1 MNLVESLRRPT
12 LHEELVERL
21 RNLVVEDTLKPGQ
34 KVPEKDLCEAFGVS
48 RTPLREALKVLASEG
63 LVVLQA
69 NRGARVA
76 EVTQEELENTFP
88 VIAVLEQL
96 AGELACVHMDEAGI
110 DGIQKRHEAMV
121 RAYQARDRKA
131 YFQANQDIHNAL
143 IEGAGNEI
151 LETHHRML
159 AARVRRARFMVNLS
173 DERWSEA
180 IEEHEVM
187 MRLLRARDAT
197 GLGALMKTHMMNKF
211 AAHIKA
217 LEEVAMAEA
226 DQARSASR

>member
-1 MNLVESLRRPT
+1 MNLTESIKRPT

-21 RNLVVEDTLKPGQ
+21 RNLVVEDALKPGE
-34 KVPEKDLCEAFGVS
+34 KVPEKDLCESFGVS

-76 EVTQEELENTFP
+76 RVTREELENTFP

-96 AGELACVHMDEAGI
+96 AGELACQHLSDAEIAR
-110 DGIQKRHEAMV
+110 IQKRHDAMV
-121 RAYQARDRKA
+121 KAYIARDRKT
-131 YFQANQDIHNAL
+131 YFKANQDIHNAL
-143 IEGAGNEI
+143 IDGAKNEI
-151 LETHHRML
+151 LESHHRML

-173 DERWSEA
+173 EERWAQA
-180 IEEHEVM
+180 IQEHEQM
-187 MRLLRARDAT
+187 MEKLCERDAK
-197 GLGALMKTHMMNKF
+197 GLGQLMKTHMMNKF

-217 LEEVAMAEA
+217 LETAEDMAEG
-226 DQARSASR
+226 